1 MVSNAPF
8 SVTVHPYD
16 SPTRGACA
24 YEYELGTHAASTV
37 NKNAVIFIGGLGD
50 GPHTVPYVRSV
61 AKYLETAGK
70 KLSYSVFEMR
80 LRSSFIGFGTSS
92 LKNDVE
98 DIAALVKYL
107 RGLGK
112 EKIVLFGHSTGCQA
126 CFNFHSK
133 GVFRQ
138 LSFSSAASASD
149 CIEYADYVKHSNP
162 PVDGFIM
169 QGPISDRESMDTIF
183 PSYRDSLDLAN
194 EWIAQGRA
202 HDCLPRDKTPQDLGA
217 PMTAYRFNSLVAKD
231 GDDDYFSSDLDDETV
246 RKYWSRFNKPVLA
259 LHSANDE
266 YVPGFVDQA
275 KESQRFQKANPMV
288 SPLSGLI
295 PGASHQVLEET
306 ARKWLDQ
313 RVLEFLQTLE
323 K

>member
-1 MVSNAPF
+1 MVSNVPF

-24 YEYELGTHAASTV
+24 YEYEPGTHAASTI
-37 NKNAVIFIGGLGD
+37 NRNAVIFIGGLGD
-50 GPHTVPYVRSV
+50 GPHTVPYVRAV
-61 AKYLETAGK
+61 ARYLETAGK
-70 KLSYSVFEMR
+70 KLAYSVFEIR
-80 LRSSFIGFGTSS
+80 LRSSFVGFGTSS

-98 DIAALVKYL
+98 DIAALVRYL

-112 EKIVLFGHSTGCQA
+112 EKIVLFGHSTGCQ
-126 CFNFHSK
+126 
-133 GVFRQ
+133 
-138 LSFSSAASASD
+138 D
-149 CIEYADYVKHSNP
+149 CIEYADHVKHNNP

-169 QGPISDRESMDTIF
+169 QGPISDRESMDTVF

-202 HDCLPRDKTPQDLGA
+202 HDCLPRDKAPQDLGA
-217 PMTAYRFNSLVAKD
+217 PITAYRFKSLVAKD

-246 RKYWSRFNKPVLA
+246 RKYWGRFNKPVLA

-275 KESQRFQKANPMV
+275 KENLRFQKANPMV

-295 PGASHQVLEET
+295 PEASHQVLEET
-306 ARKWLDQ
+306 AREWLNQ
-313 RVLEFLQTLE
+313 RVMEFLQTLE